1 MKWVIET
8 NHWVQL
14 FDVFDIHE
22 LSWFILKS
30 IYLSFIFTCLT
41 LSLNESKFLCKF
53 YAVVL
58 SLSFSYLCYT
68 CLKIAKCTYS
78 FEPAPKKV
86 KELLRLSM
94 RRTFLIRNNVYV
106 NNYIKK
112 VISRSANTVSVV
124 KKIFAWKRDKTNASI
139 FTLSQISK

>member
-1 MKWVIET
+1 M
-8 NHWVQL
+8 
-14 FDVFDIHE
+14 
-22 LSWFILKS
+22 
-30 IYLSFIFTCLT
+30 
-41 LSLNESKFLCKF
+41 
-53 YAVVL
+53 VL

-112 VISRSANTVSVV
+112 VISRSANTVSVI
-124 KKIFAWKRDKTNASI
+124 KKIFASKRDKSNASL
-139 FTLSQISK
+139 FGLSKISNKTCFCH